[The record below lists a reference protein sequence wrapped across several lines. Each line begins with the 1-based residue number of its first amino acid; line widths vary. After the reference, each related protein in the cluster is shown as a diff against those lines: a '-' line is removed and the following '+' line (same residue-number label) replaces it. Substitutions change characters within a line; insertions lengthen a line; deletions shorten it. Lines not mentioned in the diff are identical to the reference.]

1 MAYPRDEQETII
13 TFDNLQNKWHLYTDV
28 PKHIRKWQSLIKD
41 CKITEEN
48 GEIVAIEGSIE
59 GTVSISKKRQ
69 LTPEQKASAA
79 ERLKKARIQ
88 KGQS

>member
-1 MAYPRDEQETII
+1 MAYPRDEQETVI
-13 TFDNLQNKWHLYTDV
+13 TFDNLQNKWQLYTDV
-28 PKHIRKWQSLIKD
+28 PKHIRKWQPLLKD

-48 GEIVAIEGSIE
+48 GEIVAIEGTIE

-69 LTPEQKASAA
+69 LTPEQKEAAA